1 MFTRTTSRSKNSAT
15 GLPPKGSAL
24 DFHNRLIAKNGVE
37 DATGFSDHGRR
48 ARTQII
54 RGLLEQFGDPAL
66 KIVDYGCNDGQFY
79 DQVAGTAAYTGI
91 DINPAFIKLAK
102 KRYAA
107 TLAKF
112 KLGNALTE
120 ETNDWLLRHKP
131 NVVIASGVLCYTASA
146 YSYPELVSRLYTCA
160 TEALIFN
167 VLVNT
172 RPKDRAVYVW
182 SKHKVLALIEACGCQ
197 SWQII
202 RSYLSNDMTV
212 VMRKQLTHH
221 RVAP

>member
-1 MFTRTTSRSKNSAT
+1 MRTRV
-15 GLPPKGSAL
+15 
-24 DFHNRLIAKNGVE
+24 IA
-37 DATGFSDHGRR
+37 S
-48 ARTQII
+48 
-54 RGLLEQFGDPAL
+54 LLEQFSDPAL
-66 KIVDYGCNDGQFY
+66 KIVDYGCNDGAFY
-79 DQVAGTAAYTGI
+79 DQVAGTAEYTGI

-112 KLGNALTE
+112 KVGDALTE

-131 NVVIASGVLCYTASA
+131 NVVIASGVLCYRAGA
-146 YSYPELVSRLYTCA
+146 PSYPELVLRLYTCA

-172 RPKDRAVYVW
+172 KPKDRAAYVW
-182 SKHKVLALIEACGCQ
+182 SKHRVLTLIEACGCR

-202 RSYLSNDMTV
+202 RSYLHNDLTV
-212 VMRKQLTHH
+212 VMRKQWTDY
-221 RVAP
+221 VAP